1 MVGHGLIGI
10 KLRRDNKEYIYIK
23 GLNGALDITIVLEET
38 VPGFINRKCQSF

>member
-23 GLNGALDITIVLEET
+23 DLNVFLDITIQLE
-38 VPGFINRKCQSF
+38 